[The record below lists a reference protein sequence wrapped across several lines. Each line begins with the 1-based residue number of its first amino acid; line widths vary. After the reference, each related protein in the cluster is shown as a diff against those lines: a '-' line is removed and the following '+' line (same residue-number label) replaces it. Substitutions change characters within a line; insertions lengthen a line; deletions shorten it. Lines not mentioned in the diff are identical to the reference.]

1 VQAPKGFNYLLVKL
15 KPGESWAYEP
25 PLAWLAVAQGGVS
38 TNESL
43 SAGDLAVFDPA
54 DAPISLSTAG
64 ETDAMFVLGSA
75 VPHNYALHMGNYSVH
90 TSAEALDRGERRIA
104 ELRRKLAEAGDR
116 RNNSGSTPVF
126 RGPRPRQFGRPMTL
140 LPA

>member
-54 DAPISLSTAG
+54 DAPISLHG
-64 ETDAMFVLGSA
+64 
-75 VPHNYALHMGNYSVH
+75 
-90 TSAEALDRGERRIA
+90 
-104 ELRRKLAEAGDR
+104 R
-116 RNNSGSTPVF
+116 RNGRDVCFGFRCSTQL
-126 RGPRPRQFGRPMTL
+126 RPAYGELFSAYFGRGVGPW
-140 LPA
+140 